1 LTSSCV
7 RGTGDVEGE
16 TEGVGDAESVT
27 EGVGDVEGM
36 TEGVGGTEGVTEG
49 TPDGVVGRNV
59 IDGVGASDRPG
70 EELDQ
75 GD

>member
-36 TEGVGGTEGVTEG
+36 AEGVGGTEGV
-49 TPDGVVGRNV
+49 VGRNV
-59 IDGVGASDRPG
+59 TDGVGESDRPG